1 MNQDKIA
8 KLIKKIRKENNLTQ
22 KDFADK
28 YNVTYQAVS
37 KWENGKNLPD
47 MSLLKK
53 ISDDYNISL
62 DGIFEGEIRKQNKK
76 NYMVLVLGSIVL
88 LLLILLIIFLI
99 KDNNKESFEFKTIS
113 ANCSNFE
120 ITGSMAYNDTK
131 SSIYISNINY
141 CGGEDL
147 EQYDEIVCTLYESDG
162 KTTKEIDKYRYY
174 NKTKISLEE
183 FLKQLSFNIDNYKSM
198 CKTFKKDSLYLEINA
213 TKNDKTTTYKV
224 PLDLKGKC

>member
-8 KLIKKIRKENNLTQ
+8 KLIKQIRKDNNLTQ

-76 NYMVLVLGSIVL
+76 NNIVL
-88 LLLILLIIFLI
+88 ILGFIILILLIILIVFLI
-99 KDNNKESFEFKTIS
+99 KNNNEESFEFKTIN

-120 ITGSMAYNDTK
+120 LSGSIAYNNAK

-141 CGGEDL
+141 CGKEDL
-147 EQYDEIVCTLYESDG
+147 EQYDEIVCTLYEIDD
-162 KTTKEIDKYRYY
+162 KTTKEIDKYKYD
-174 NKTKISLEE
+174 NKISLEE
-183 FLKQLSFNIDNYKSM
+183 FLKKLSFNIDNYQSM
-198 CKTFKKDSLYLEINA
+198 CKNFKKDCLYLEINA
-213 TKNDKTTTYKV
+213 TKNGKTTTYKV
-224 PLDLKGKC
+224 PLELKGIC

>member
-1 MNQDKIA
+1 MDQDKIA
-8 KLIKKIRKENNLTQ
+8 KLLKQIRKENNLTQ

-53 ISDDYNISL
+53 ISDDFNISL

-76 NYMVLVLGSIVL
+76 NHIVL
-88 LLLILLIIFLI
+88 ILGLIAFLLFIILIIFLI
-99 KDNNKESFEFKTIS
+99 KNNNNDSFEFKTIS

-120 ITGSMAYNDTK
+120 ITGSIAYNDRK

-147 EQYDEIVCTLYESDG
+147 EKYDEIVCTLYESDG
-162 KTTKEIDKYRYY
+162 KTTKEIDKYKYD
-174 NKTKISLEE
+174 NTKKISLEE
-183 FLKQLSFNIDNYKSM
+183 FLKTLSFNIDNYQSM
-198 CKTFKKDSLYLEINA
+198 CKIFKKDSLYLEINA

-224 PLDLKGKC
+224 PLNLKGKC